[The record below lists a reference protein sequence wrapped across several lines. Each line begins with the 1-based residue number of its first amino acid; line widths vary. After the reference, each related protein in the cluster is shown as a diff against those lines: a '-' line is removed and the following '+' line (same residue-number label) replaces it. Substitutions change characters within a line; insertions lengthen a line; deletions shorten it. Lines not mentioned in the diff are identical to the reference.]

1 MAGVKRTLGD
11 VSSAQQAQ
19 AAQQGKQAIDTIC
32 VALDGHGGR
41 CKLLKGHDGPHHDGR
56 QGFYP
61 SAPDLRLHPPVDT
74 YRMVDFVKAVAMRDD
89 RGQEVRV
96 QRIRLGA
103 PVDRESPMK
112 VESIV
117 LNGTW
122 FDVTTV
128 LPQPDGK
135 DNIVRYYRVHVT
147 NVVSAE
153 R

>member
-1 MAGVKRTLGD
+1 MAGVKKGPMDVAGMKFHQGD
-11 VSSAQQAQ
+11 R
-19 AAQQGKQAIDTIC
+19 DTR
-32 VALDGHGGR
+32 AT
-41 CKLLKGHDGPHHDGR
+41 P
-56 QGFYP
+56 
-61 SAPDLRLHPPVDT
+61 DT

-112 VESIV
+112 VASIV
-117 LNGTW
+117 LNGAW
-122 FDVTTV
+122 FDVTTSRADGGPG
-128 LPQPDGK
+128 LSTWSPDGH
-135 DNIVRYYRVHVT
+135 YRVHVT